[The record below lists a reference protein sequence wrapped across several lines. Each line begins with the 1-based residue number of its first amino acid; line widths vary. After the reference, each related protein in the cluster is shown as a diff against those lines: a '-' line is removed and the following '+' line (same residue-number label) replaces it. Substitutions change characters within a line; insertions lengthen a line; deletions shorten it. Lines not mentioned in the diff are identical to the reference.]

1 MPEGRHAALRY
12 YWRMKILKHSIV
24 RNVDTPGPGS
34 ITSINPATEAD
45 IGRVTALD
53 KAGAVDAVVA
63 AREAYPGWSRTP
75 VAERALVL
83 GRWMEIMLEEQD
95 ELARLVSAEGG
106 KPVAEARL
114 VDVFPGLETLKYF
127 TEHLEE
133 MLAFKPVA
141 PEQLLFAHWKAGY
154 RFDPLGVM
162 AVITPWNYP
171 VGIPMAEIVPAL
183 GAGNTMVFK
192 PASATILTGL
202 YLGDM
207 ARRAGLPPGV
217 LNTVALPGSATDAV
231 IDHPDVCKV
240 LFTGSVDIGRHV
252 ARRCAERIIPAQL
265 ELGGKDAAVVA
276 ADADLERTAR
286 GLVWGAFVNS
296 GQTCASIER
305 AYVHHSIFEPLL
317 ERVVELTEE
326 IHVGGPFD
334 PETDMGPLTTRGQR
348 DIVAKQVADAL
359 AGGAKALTGGTLPE
373 GRGFFYPPTVLVDVT
388 DEMEII
394 AEETFGPTLPMIPV
408 RSLSEGIKKAN
419 NSRFGLT
426 ASGWTRSHET
436 AERLQRELEAG
447 VVMINEHVVAFAEA
461 TGSWG
466 GLGES
471 GIGRAHGAFGL
482 HELVNVK
489 YVVHDQGNDK
499 AAPWYYPYGEDFD
512 QFIVAAMPLLYGKG
526 LDKYASLNRLAST
539 RRFKERV
546 RKTTLAANLKK
557 LL

>member
-1 MPEGRHAALRY
+1 
-12 YWRMKILKHSIV
+12 MKILQHSIV
-24 RNVDTPGPGS
+24 RNVDVPGPGA
-34 ITSINPATEAD
+34 ITSINPATEKEV
-45 IGRVTALD
+45 GRVTALD
-53 KAGAVDAVVA
+53 RQGAVDAVA
-63 AREAYPGWSRTP
+63 AAKEAYPSWSRTP
-75 VAERALVL
+75 VKERAKILE
-83 GRWMEIMLEEQD
+83 RWLEIMLAEED

-127 TEHLEE
+127 AGHLEE
-133 MLAFKPVA
+133 MLAFRPVP
-141 PEQLLFAHWKAGY
+141 PEQLLFAHWEAGY

-183 GAGNTMVFK
+183 GAGNTLVFK
-192 PASATILTGL
+192 PASATVLTGL

-207 ARRAGLPPGV
+207 ARRAGMPPGV
-217 LNTVALPGSATDAV
+217 LNTVALPGSATDALL
-231 IDHPDVCKV
+231 DHPDVCKV

-265 ELGGKDAAVVA
+265 ELGGKDPAVVA

-305 AYVHHSIFEPLL
+305 VYVHQSIFEPLV
-317 ERVVELTEE
+317 ERVVELTKE
-326 IHVGGPFD
+326 IRVGDAFEPD
-334 PETDMGPLTTRGQR
+334 TDMGPLTTRGQR
-348 DIVAKQVADAL
+348 EIVAHQVADAL
-359 AGGAKALTGGTLPE
+359 AAGAKALTGGTLPD
-373 GRGFFYPPTVLVDVT
+373 GPGFFYPPTVLVDV
-388 DEMEII
+388 DHSMEII
-394 AEETFGPTLPMIPV
+394 EEETFGPVMPV
-408 RSLSEGIKKAN
+408 MSVESLEEGIQKAN
-419 NSRFGLT
+419 DSRFGLT
-426 ASGWTRSHET
+426 ASGWTRSTKT
-436 AERLQRELEAG
+436 AQRLQRELEAG
-447 VVMINEHVVAFAEA
+447 VVMINEHLVAFAEP

-489 YVVHDQGNDK
+489 YVVHDRGHDK
-499 AAPWYYPYGEDFD
+499 VTPWYYPYGADFD
-512 QFIVAAMPLLYGKG
+512 QFIQAAMPLLYGKG
-526 LDKYASLNRLAST
+526 LDKYASLMRLAST
-539 RRFKERV
+539 RRFIGRV

>member
-1 MPEGRHAALRY
+1 
-12 YWRMKILKHSIV
+12 MKIIEHSIV
-24 RNVDTPGPGS
+24 RNVETPGART
-34 ITSINPATEAD
+34 ITSINPATEEVV
-45 IGRVTALD
+45 GVVTALD
-53 KAGAVDAVVA
+53 REGAVDAVAA

-75 VAERALVL
+75 VAERAKIL
-83 GRWMEIMLEEQD
+83 GRWMEIMLDEQD

-127 TEHLEE
+127 AEHLEE
-133 MLAFKPVA
+133 MLAFRPVP

-183 GAGNTMVFK
+183 GAGNTLVFK
-192 PASATILTGL
+192 PASATVLTGL

-217 LNTVALPGSATDAV
+217 LNTVALPGSATDALL
-231 IDHPDVCKV
+231 DHPDVCKV

-252 ARRCAERIIPAQL
+252 ARRCAERIVPAQL
-265 ELGGKDAAVVA
+265 ELGGKDPAVVA
-276 ADADLERTAR
+276 PDADLERTAR

-305 AYVHHSIFEPLL
+305 VYVHRSLYEPLV
-317 ERVVELTEE
+317 ERIVELTRELR
-326 IHVGGPFD
+326 VGDPFAPD
-334 PETDMGPLTTRGQR
+334 TDMGPLTTAGQR
-348 DIVAKQVADAL
+348 EIVAKQVSGAL
-359 AGGAKALTGGTLPE
+359 AGGARALTGGVLPE
-373 GRGFFYPPTVLVDVT
+373 GIGFYYPPTVLVDVEE
-388 DEMEII
+388 EMEII
-394 AEETFGPTLPMIPV
+394 REETFGPVMPIMPV
-408 RSLSEGIKKAN
+408 RSVKEGIERAN
-419 NSRFGLT
+419 DSRFGLT
-426 ASGWTRSHET
+426 ASGWTRSAET
-436 AERLQRELEAG
+436 AERFQRELQAG
-447 VVMINEHVVAFAEA
+447 VVMVNEHVVAFAEA

-489 YVVHDQGNDK
+489 YVVHDEGSDT
-499 AAPWYYPYGEDFD
+499 ATPWYYPYGEDFD
-512 QFIVAAMPLLYGKG
+512 QFIQAAMPLLYGKG

-539 RRFKERV
+539 RRFRERV